1 MTTTVTKNGG
11 IMNVDK
17 ALVDIF
23 VNDGW
28 KVVDKTPS
36 VKPQKDDTEPK
47 DEKTDISSNKDKKR
61 FKSRFEK

>member
-28 KVVDKTPS
+28 KVIDKTPS
-36 VKPQKDDTEPK
+36 VKPQNDDTEPK

>member
-28 KVVDKTPS
+28 KVIDKTPS
-36 VKPQKDDTEPK
+36 VKSQNDDTEPK